1 MTFKNVDVL
10 PTTQVVENKGKV
22 SLRGFMG
29 NLYTKIG
36 AATTIAVMGT
46 SAQAAEGDVTIS
58 FDFIDKIKAGFTSAF
73 EGLQSVYGIAI
84 MIVLA
89 IVVFG
94 VMKGGTRK
102 VG

>member
-1 MTFKNVDVL
+1 MTFKNVDVI
-10 PTTQVVENKGKV
+10 PTTEVVEHKGKV
-22 SLRGFMG
+22 SLRTRMN

-36 AATTIAVMGT
+36 ATTTVAVLGT
-46 SAQAAEGDVTIS
+46 SAHAAEGDPTLS

-73 EGLQSVYGIAI
+73 DGLQSVYGIAI
-84 MIVLA
+84 LIILA

>member
-1 MTFKNVDVL
+1 MTFKNVDVI
-10 PTTQVVENKGKV
+10 PTTEVVEHKGKV
-22 SLRGFMG
+22 SLRTRMN

-36 AATTIAVMGT
+36 ATTTVALLGT
-46 SAQAAEGDVTIS
+46 SANAAEGDLTVS
-58 FDFIDKIKAGFTSAF
+58 FDFVDKIKAGFNSAF

-89 IVVFG
+89 IVIFG

>member
-36 AATTIAVMGT
+36 ATTTVAVMGT
-46 SAQAAEGDVTIS
+46 SAQAAEGDVALS
-58 FDFIDKIKAGFTSAF
+58 FDFIDKIKAGMTSAF
-73 EGLQSVYGIAI
+73 DGLQSVYGIAI
-84 MIVLA
+84 MIILA

>member
-10 PTTQVVENKGKV
+10 PATQVVEKNGKV
-22 SLRGFMG
+22 SLRTRIG
-29 NLYTKIG
+29 NIYTKIG
-36 AATTIAVMGT
+36 AAATVAVMGS
-46 SAQAAEGDVTIS
+46 SAHAAEGDVALS
-58 FDFIDKIKAGFTSAF
+58 FDFIDKIKAGMTSAF
-73 EGLQSVYGIAI
+73 DGLQSVYGIAI
-84 MIVLA
+84 MIILA

>member
-36 AATTIAVMGT
+36 ATTTVAVMGS
-46 SAQAAEGDVTIS
+46 SAHAAEGDPTIT
-58 FDFIDKIKAGFTSAF
+58 FEFVDKIKAAFSSALD
-73 EGLQSVYGIAI
+73 GLQSIYGIAI
-84 MIVLA
+84 FIILA
-89 IVVFG
+89 IVIFG
-94 VMKGGTRK
+94 VMKGGTKK